1 MQPRAGPLS
10 RTLACEQSA
19 FSACGGHPSCLP
31 QSMQD
36 IVHGLWRAPGA
47 CARVR
52 RKVPTGCMRAEPRA
66 VAAQAARRWAG
77 RKFSRQASVRS
88 AHGRLAM
95 LIALTDVLHKQARE
109 CAGIQLLAAAHW
121 VLVPRPGPDPGSGPG
136 ECAWRRAGERQV
148 CAALDA
154 SPASQQALQWALAHM
169 LAPADPS
176 ACLHLV
182 SVAGPVSLPARAPLR
197 TQLARAQCMS
207 VSLRCMRRL
216 AGVPSRSSSPRSATH
231 DGELFRNS
239 TALFETAIFRKD
251 GAAAALPARA
261 SCPHQ
266 RRAGG
271 AIHARPCA
279 CSSSAPHGRPLRQAV
294 QAPAVCRPGCLTWR
308 GSRTGSW
315 RQCWRTGSGPRAIR
329 ATARRGPLPL
339 PQWTSSLTRRLPR
352 RPRSYPDAALLGPV
366 NRMMPVRM
374 RAAA

>member
-1 MQPRAGPLS
+1 MRSGPAQRAHGLHAS
-10 RTLACEQSA
+10 RTTRRC
-19 FSACGGHPSCLP
+19 CTSCTKMGWTKI
-31 QSMQD
+31 QQA
-36 IVHGLWRAPGA
+36 GQRAL
-47 CARVR
+47 CA
-52 RKVPTGCMRAEPRA
+52 
-66 VAAQAARRWAG
+66 WA
-77 RKFSRQASVRS
+77 S
-88 AHGRLAM
+88 AM